1 VASAEADGDLGP
13 LAMASIEFRTIYDSL
28 VSYGFDDRQA
38 LYLLAAQ
45 ITGNPG
51 PAPLKD
57 VPYMGQP
64 DGEAPGV
71 HTHLGGP

>member
-1 VASAEADGDLGP
+1 
-13 LAMASIEFRTIYDSL
+13 MASIEFRTIYDSL

-57 VPYMGQP
+57 TPYMGQP

-71 HTHLGGP
+71 HTCAHGALLCAPCGFLPPT